1 VDLSK
6 RARETTSLLSVL
18 IQSLDD
24 FVLNDATASICG
36 VIVRA
41 KTDLVEATH
50 ADLNPVLCLADIV
63 GPAVGAGDGQE
74 RDFNLISD
82 FNL

>member
-1 VDLSK
+1 MNRIK
-6 RARETTSLLSVL
+6 RARETTCLLSIW

-41 KTDLVEATH
+41 KTDLVEASH
-50 ADLNPVLCLADIV
+50 ADLNPVPYIADIV
-63 GPAVGAGDGQE
+63 GPAVGAGDC
-74 RDFNLISD
+74 
-82 FNL
+82 